1 VSVKAGRWI
10 PELRHELFPA
20 RSESFSLTEMFEEK
34 TPLPKQETVGVSTNY
49 CIVFFSPGSCHD
61 VEPCIMR
68 SARAAFFFGTVS
80 LRHATQRSCQKIQ
93 ERQAAMIH
101 RPQACLHCNWLRPDG
116 QDATG
121 EDGEGSTAHVLAC
134 TCRLIQCLVFCSR
147 PCYNHTKKALVLL
160 LECCC
165 HCQADDSFADSSD
178 RKSWWFWLI
187 LDETYRI
194 GVV

>member
-1 VSVKAGRWI
+1 VHNEVCQSRI
-10 PELRHELFPA
+10 
-20 RSESFSLTEMFEEK
+20 
-34 TPLPKQETVGVSTNY
+34 
-49 CIVFFSPGSCHD
+49 
-61 VEPCIMR
+61 
-68 SARAAFFFGTVS
+68 FFGTVS

-121 EDGEGSTAHVLAC
+121 EDSEGSTAHVLAC

-147 PCYNHTKKALVLL
+147 PCYNHTKKSTGAAAGMLL
-160 LECCC
+160 SLS
-165 HCQADDSFADSSD
+165 ADDSFADSSD

>member
-68 SARAAFFFGTVS
+68 SARAAFFLAPFLCAT
-80 LRHATQRSCQKIQ
+80 LRRDHAKRYRKG
-93 ERQAAMIH
+93 RQ
-101 RPQACLHCNWLRPDG
+101 P
-116 QDATG
+116 
-121 EDGEGSTAHVLAC
+121 
-134 TCRLIQCLVFCSR
+134 
-147 PCYNHTKKALVLL
+147 
-160 LECCC
+160 
-165 HCQADDSFADSSD
+165 
-178 RKSWWFWLI
+178 
-187 LDETYRI
+187 
-194 GVV
+194 